1 MTPATTT
8 TRRAMP
14 DVDTVTAA
22 FDVEGAKVAL
32 EHALVSAREALERA
46 GVRDFDA
53 FFRDVSRAARDLTTH
68 DVSKVLSVDVEAIFR
83 DFGGGKV
90 LDVASHASHAMQ
102 EVVGGDASGFALE
115 ALQTAKSAVPKEM
128 LDTVNENPEASTA
141 VATLFTAITALSAGS
156 SSSSSSSAP
165 SCIDGLLRT
174 ARRAPVRSIKLNQT
188 RASASSARPSV
199 RSRARVRL
207 VAMCRR
213 NRRAFERDVS
223 RVRDIQNPR

>member
-1 MTPATTT
+1 MAPATTT

-22 FDVEGAKVAL
+22 FDVEGAKMAL

-156 SSSSSSSAP
+156 S
-165 SCIDGLLRT
+165 
-174 ARRAPVRSIKLNQT
+174 
-188 RASASSARPSV
+188 ASASSGRRKPLRKRQSW
-199 RSRARVRL
+199 L
-207 VAMCRR
+207 GTHCRR
-213 NRRAFERDVS
+213 RTTSKPFARTGSDAHRRLFSEVLVLRL
-223 RVRDIQNPR
+223 I